1 MIAVDSR
8 DGDILYYLVFV
19 LLKLELKSEC
29 ESQLCVGCFQPNS
42 VISIFFRFTHLLPN
56 STHKSQ
62 FPLVFDDRGG
72 DGDDDDGLEVH
83 H

>member
-1 MIAVDSR
+1 MI
-8 DGDILYYLVFV
+8 
-19 LLKLELKSEC
+19 LL
-29 ESQLCVGCFQPNS
+29 
-42 VISIFFRFTHLLPN
+42 IFGFTHLLPN

-72 DGDDDDGLEVH
+72 DGDDDGGLGVH